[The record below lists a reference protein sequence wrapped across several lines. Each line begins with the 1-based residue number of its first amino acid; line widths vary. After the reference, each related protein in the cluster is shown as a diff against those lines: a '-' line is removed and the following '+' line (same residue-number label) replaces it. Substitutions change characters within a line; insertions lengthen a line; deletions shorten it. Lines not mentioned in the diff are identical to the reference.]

1 MYKKSRGA
9 HNKTR
14 GENMSKDKHTPELHE
29 LRDQPVPPVKGRVT
43 GQADALPRP
52 DGQMSARRPDQY
64 DAVRYELWQYPI

>member
-1 MYKKSRGA
+1 MYKKRKRK

-14 GENMSKDKHTPELHE
+14 GESMSREKQAPEIHE
-29 LRDQPVPPVKGRVT
+29 LRDQPVPPVKGCVT
-43 GQADALPRP
+43 GQADALRRP